1 MNPGKL
7 GLTRRSGYRRN
18 QRARYRRNAK
28 LLTGLACLVLLWTAY
43 AAAPRRASSW
53 SALLPDAPDATVAP
67 STAATA
73 STDPVAHAASSKPD
87 IRSLPESVDAAL
99 PVAATAPIGQTESGT
114 DPADDSTVPIES
126 AHVPF
131 LQSVMASADRG
142 AAHFGYPG
150 GYGGMGGGW
159 GGGGGAGTVP
169 AGTPESQYGDT
180 GNERANLL
188 ALHAVEDTSF
198 GDSTD
203 SGSANGDENNQGSNN
218 QGSNNQ
224 GSNNQG
230 SNNQG
235 SNNQGQGSNNQGS
248 NNQGSNNQGSN
259 SDSNGGAENGFAP
272 QANSLVGGDTHP
284 SGGEQGLPLDVPEPG
299 LLLLTG
305 VGLAALGRRRT
316 HN

>member
-99 PVAATAPIGQTESGT
+99 PVAATALIGQTGSVT
-114 DPADDSTVPIES
+114 DPADDSTVPVES

-159 GGGGGAGTVP
+159 SGGAGTVP

-188 ALHAVEDTSF
+188 ALHAVEDASF

-230 SNNQG
+230 SN
-235 SNNQGQGSNNQGS
+235 
-248 NNQGSNNQGSN
+248 
-259 SDSNGGAENGFAP
+259 SDSNGGSENGFAP

-316 HN
+316 RN